1 MTNTFYENSQY
12 SDTPYGLKLRQT
24 IYETKAT
31 YQIINA
37 VAFEQYITYTCANFY
52 KPGQTVSIT
61 GIVSNN
67 NPGATANTGFNINNA
82 VILSVTSTSFTVA
95 STLATTN
102 LYTSGGSV
110 TSGSVVIPSNI
121 KRVYAVCIGGGGG
134 GAAAMPSVSLPITSA
149 VAIGGVLYVNL
160 NNSIALNQSVALSG
174 MTAVT
179 GSNIGVTGLLVTAR
193 TNNWVSFGYGT
204 PGTATG
210 GTLITGGGA
219 GGGGAGGIS
228 AGWTFASDTAQI
240 GRGGES
246 IASIS
251 SFSVAIP
258 GGATVYGQVMTGGG
272 GGGVSGTNPT
282 QISIRLGAAGGG
294 GGAVGNGQAT
304 SSSFTGAP
312 GGSSGGGFGFSG
324 GGSASGA
331 NGVSAVTG
339 SGGGGTNNVSTNIGI
354 TNGGSGVI
362 GGGAGSSC
370 TTGVVS
376 AGTGLGGNSDNFTGG
391 SGATGTG
398 ILFGGG
404 GGGAG
409 YLANGENAVGN
420 AGGNGG
426 LGGGGGGASS
436 NGAFSG
442 KGGDGVIFLYY

>member
-24 IYETKAT
+24 IFETKAT
-31 YQIINA
+31 YQVVNA
-37 VAFEQYITYTCANFY
+37 VAFGQYINYTCVNFY
-52 KPGQTVSIT
+52 KPGQTVTIT
-61 GIVSNN
+61 GIASNN
-67 NPGATANTGFNINNA
+67 NPSAIANTGFNINDA

-95 STLATTN
+95 STLPATN
-102 LYTSGGSV
+102 LSTSIGSV
-110 TSGSVVIPSNI
+110 TSGSIVIPSNI
-121 KRVYAVCIGGGGG
+121 KRVYAVCIGGGGSG
-134 GAAAMPSVSLPITSA
+134 GAAMTSFSLPITSV
-149 VAIGGVLYVNL
+149 VASGGIAYINVSNSVVVNQT
-160 NNSIALNQSVALSG
+160 IALIG
-174 MTAVT
+174 MTQVT
-179 GSNIGVTGLLVTAR
+179 GPNIGITGLPVQSR
-193 TNNWVSFGYGT
+193 TDALITTGYGT

-228 AGWTFASDTAQI
+228 AGWTFASNIAQI

-246 IASIS
+246 IASTYAFNS
-251 SFSVAIP
+251 ANA
-258 GGATVYGQVMTGGG
+258 GGLTVYGQVMAGGG
-272 GGGVSGTNPT
+272 GGGLSGANPNGGV
-282 QISIRLGAAGGG
+282 ILGGAGGG
-294 GGAVGNGQAT
+294 GGPIAAGPAGAT
-304 SSSFTGAP
+304 SFTGAP
-312 GGSSGGGFGFSG
+312 GGSGNGGFGFAG
-324 GGSASGA
+324 GGGLSGS
-331 NGVSAVTG
+331 NGVTSAIG
-339 SGGGGTNNVSTNIGI
+339 SGGGATNNVSTNIGI

-376 AGTGLGGNSDNFTGG
+376 SGTGLGGNSDNFIGG

-409 YLANGENAVGN
+409 YLANGSNGVGN
-420 AGGNGG
+420 RGGDGG